1 MASVQKQ
8 DRFKKITAARAKK
21 INDMLRLIGNCANKN
36 NYSYSDAEVLE
47 IFREIEENLNE
58 AKQKYEVF
66 HRENPKDEFKA
77 EFERGFTWIEG
88 FMRNVRRAPDKKAVI
103 CPDTGEIWSY
113 SELNCEI
120 NKCANAM
127 LELGVKRGDRVMY
140 QMGNCPEF
148 VFIYAACQKIGAVGC
163 PIGAG
168 ISPMHAASII
178 NFTEPA
184 VFFYE
189 NNGDTELAVNMAAHK
204 PTLVVM
210 DFPHNKRVL
219 SGHITYEQMTRGSSE
234 GNPKTALSPNIYD
247 ETTLFYTSGT
257 SGCQKCVP
265 VTSINEALSAH
276 DVMQQLSVNTED
288 IMLTLA
294 PWSHRGGLHCGGPAT
309 ALYAGATLIS
319 LNDLSPEACLEY
331 AEKYKIS
338 LISGSPT
345 DFRALANVQEKNEKN
360 LAALK
365 RIISVGSILSK
376 EECTRLKRYISP
388 NVYNGYGTTETFWNT
403 ILTPRQQLFF
413 AGTVGTPCVTDEVR
427 IVKLYDDHDARPDE
441 LVPYDGETQGE
452 IIIKALSKSAGYYKS
467 NPGEGGSRYYEGY
480 LYTRDVGTWDKE
492 GIITVAGRND
502 DMIICGG
509 EKIYPNEIENFLCR
523 NPKVADC
530 IVTSAADKNGED
542 SIIAYVVKADRT
554 LEAEELDRYCLE
566 SRELSDN
573 IRPRF
578 YRFKKVL
585 PKTDNGK
592 KQHKKAKQMALND
605 MKKGMLT
612 HV

>member
-36 NYSYSDAEVLE
+36 NYSYSDDEVLG
-47 IFREIEENLNE
+47 IFHEIEENLNE

-66 HRENPKDEFKA
+66 HRENPNNRFRAD
-77 EFERGFTWIEG
+77 FERSFTWIEG

-103 CPDTGEIWSY
+103 CPETGEVWSY

-127 LELGVKRGDRVMY
+127 LDMGVERGDRVMY

-163 PIGAG
+163 PVCVK
-168 ISPMHAASII
+168 ISPVKTAAII

-189 NNGDTELAVNMAAHK
+189 NNGDTELAVNMAVHK
-204 PTLVVM
+204 PRLVIV

-219 SGHITYEQMTRGSSE
+219 SGHITYEQMTCASSE
-234 GNPKTALSPNIYD
+234 NNPKTAYVPNIYN

-257 SGCQKCVP
+257 SGSQKCVP
-265 VTSINEALSAH
+265 VTCINEVLSAH

-288 IMLTLA
+288 IILTLS

-309 ALYAGATLIS
+309 ALYAGAALIS
-319 LNDLSPEACLEY
+319 SGELPPRACLEY
-331 AEKYKIS
+331 AEKYKIT
-338 LISGSPT
+338 LMSGSPP
-345 DFRALANVQEKNEKN
+345 DFRAMACEQEKAEKN

-365 RIISVGSILSK
+365 RIISVGSILS
-376 EECTRLKRYISP
+376 EEESMRLKRFISP

-403 ILTPRQQLFF
+403 ILAPQQQTFF

-427 IVKLYDDHDARPDE
+427 IVKLYDDHDAHPDE
-441 LVPYDGETQGE
+441 LVPYDGQTQGE
-452 IIIKALSKSAGYYKS
+452 IIIKSFSKSAGYYKS
-467 NPGEGGSRYYEGY
+467 NSDEEGSRYYEGY
-480 LYTRDVGTWDKE
+480 LYTRDIGTWNEE
-492 GIITVAGRND
+492 GIITVAGRSD

-509 EKIYPNEIENFLCR
+509 EKIYPNEIETFLCH

-530 IVTSAADKNGED
+530 IVTSVADKNGED
-542 SIIAYVVKADRT
+542 AIIAYVVKADRT
-554 LEAEELDRYCLE
+554 LEAAELDKYCLQ
-566 SRELSDN
+566 SKELSDN

-605 MKKGMLT
+605 KKKGMLT